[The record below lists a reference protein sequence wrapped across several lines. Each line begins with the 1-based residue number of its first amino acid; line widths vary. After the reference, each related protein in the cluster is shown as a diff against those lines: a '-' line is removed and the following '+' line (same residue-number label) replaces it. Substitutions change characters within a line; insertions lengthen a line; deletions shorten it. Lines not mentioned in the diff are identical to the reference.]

1 MICYFFFF
9 HASRLNIKNVTIEI
23 SVQLMDIGC
32 RQNMCKESAT
42 NEPIYL
48 SLITPSIFAI
58 IIHVLD
64 LLLYNSE
71 YKVYFDLKCKTT
83 FRLKVSASGLMVK
96 VFPRSVN

>member
-1 MICYFFFF
+1 MWFVIFFF

-58 IIHVLD
+58 IVHVLD

-71 YKVYFDLKCKTT
+71 YKVYFDLKWKNH
-83 FRLKVSASGLMVK
+83 FSIKSISFGSHGKSLPSLG
-96 VFPRSVN
+96 